1 MTMFVRG
8 VSYAALIAVCFAPA
22 FVHAQ
27 ELSVNVPIGQQRYGT
42 LTAQGTQAAVEKL
55 KNIPGGADVVP
66 AEEFK
71 DGYALSMKD
80 MLADTPGVFAQQR
93 WGEESRLSIR
103 GSGLSRGFHLRGVT
117 LLQDGIPF
125 TFADGSGDFQEIDP
139 LTLQHIE
146 VYRGGQGLRYG
157 AATLGGAVNLV
168 TPTAHTVDYKN
179 SLLRVEGGSFKTL
192 RMHAQAAKVFEGA
205 DVFAAATRSIAQG
218 YRDQSETNNTRFSG
232 NIGIP
237 LGQRAETRFYVAWND
252 IEQEV
257 PGTISRDDA
266 LNNPKSVLP
275 INQSDNYA
283 RDIRSLRIANRTAFE
298 LDNGWNV
305 EVGGYVNDKFLY
317 HPIFQVIDQ
326 NSLDIGGFGRVSGDY
341 TINGFRNNATI
352 GLNIGRG
359 INNADRFE
367 NESGNRGI
375 VRADGKQTA
384 RNYELYGENQ
394 FYMTP
399 AWSLITGLQA
409 SFADRDYEDHLN
421 DANNDEKNYRSLN
434 PKAGLLWE
442 FRPESE
448 VYASV
453 TRSSEAPTYSELV
466 QFPVAGFV
474 PLDMQ
479 TAWTAEIGTRGKEG
493 AFSWNATI
501 YHARV
506 KDELLQFT
514 TGPDIP
520 ASTFNAD
527 KTIHQGFEFGGG
539 WQATEEVSF
548 KAIYNFNDFRF
559 DDDNQF
565 GDNEL
570 AGAPTH
576 QFRLSARVEKFGAYI
591 EPNVEFVPDAPY
603 VDFANT
609 LKGDS
614 YTVLGMKAGWDIN
627 EDVSLFLDAR
637 NLTDERHITSFS
649 TVTDARTAANL
660 NVFYPGEGRSVY
672 GGLQVR
678 F

>member
-8 VSYAALIAVCFAPA
+8 ASCAVLLGVALVQSPFAR
-22 FVHAQ
+22 AQ
-27 ELSVNVPIGQQRYGT
+27 SLEVTVPVGQRAGSP
-42 LTAQGTQAAVEKL
+42 TAQSTQAAIQEI
-55 KNIPGGADVVP
+55 KNIPGGADVIP

-103 GSGLSRGFHLRGVT
+103 GSGLTRGFHLRGVT

-157 AATLGGAVNLV
+157 AATLGGAVNMV
-168 TPTAHTVDYKN
+168 TPTARTVDYN
-179 SLLRVEGGSFKTL
+179 GLLRVEGGSFKTL
-192 RMHAQAAKVFEGA
+192 RMHAQAAKVFDGA
-205 DVFAAATRSIAQG
+205 DVFAAATRSLSEG
-218 YRDQSETNNTRFSG
+218 YRDQSETNNMRFSG
-232 NIGIP
+232 NIGVP
-237 LGQRAETRFYVAWND
+237 LGQDAETRFYVAWND

-266 LNNPKSVLP
+266 LNDPTSVLP
-275 INQSDNYA
+275 INKTGDYA
-283 RDIRSLRIANRTAFE
+283 RDVRSLRIANRTAFE
-298 LDNGWNV
+298 LDNGWDV

-326 NSLDIGGFGRVSGDY
+326 NSIDLGGFGRLQGNY
-341 TINGFRNNATI
+341 AINGYRNNFTL
-352 GLNIGRG
+352 GMNIGRG
-359 INNADRFE
+359 VNNADRFI
-367 NESGNRGI
+367 NVNGNRGAKT
-375 VRADGKQTA
+375 ADGKQTA

-399 AWSLITGLQA
+399 EWSVITGLQA
-409 SFADRDYEDHLN
+409 NLADRDYEDHIN
-421 DANNDEKNYRSLN
+421 MTNNDDKIYRSLN

-442 FRPESE
+442 FHPESE
-448 VYASV
+448 VYASI

-466 QFPVAGFV
+466 QFPVTGFV

-493 AFSWNATI
+493 AFSWDATL

-520 ASTFNAD
+520 ASTFNAG

-539 WQATEEVSF
+539 WQATKELSF

-559 DDDNQF
+559 DGDKQF

-570 AGAPTH
+570 AGAPPH
-576 QFRLSARVEKFGAYI
+576 QFRIAARVEKFGAYV
-591 EPNVEFVPDAPY
+591 EPNVEYVPDAPY

-614 YTVLGMKAGWDIN
+614 YTVLGVKAGWEVN
-627 EDVSLFLDAR
+627 ENVLLFLDAR

-672 GGLQVR
+672 GGLQVK